1 MHEFELIKKYFS
13 ILSKKNKSSLNLNDD
28 VFFDKSKRLV
38 VSIDTYIEGVHFIN
52 FKKPDLV
59 IKKILRSSISDLI
72 CKGVKPK
79 FYFISGSG
87 NNKTF
92 SQSNLDKISKSLIQ
106 EQKKYNI
113 LLCGGDTVFSNKLS
127 FTITSIGFSKKII
140 FRNNAK
146 LNDDIYITGNVG
158 DSYTGLKILK
168 NKINISKNLKNYFEK
183 SYYQPNLCYNLSDR
197 LLSFANTSIDV
208 SDGLIADLEKLI
220 NKQKLSYKLLLK
232 QIPISNNLNRLL
244 NIKKFK
250 KISYIS
256 QGDDYQIL
264 FTAKKSDRK
273 KISRISRITKTKIS
287 KIGKILSK
295 KKFKFRLLNGDKVLK
310 LKKMP
315 GYEHFF

>member
-52 FKKPDLV
+52 FKKPNLV

-92 SQSNLDKISKSLIQ
+92 SQSNLAKISKSLNQ

-158 DSYTGLKILK
+158 DSYTGLRILK
-168 NKINISKNLKNYFEK
+168 NKINVNKNLKNYFEK
-183 SYYQPNLCYNLSDR
+183 SYYQPNLCYDLTYR

-208 SDGLIADLEKLI
+208 SDGLITDLEKLI
-220 NKQKLSYKLLLK
+220 NKQKLSYKLFFK
-232 QIPISNNLNRLL
+232 KIPISNNLNKLL
-244 NIKKFK
+244 NMKKFK
-250 KISYIS
+250 KISFIS
-256 QGDDYQIL
+256 KGDDYQIL
-264 FTAKKSDRK
+264 FTANPSKSRIIS
-273 KISRISRITKTKIS
+273 KISKTLGIKIS
-287 KIGKILSK
+287 KIGKICSASQKSEIIDQKGK
-295 KKFKFRLLNGDKVLK
+295 KIALK
-310 LKKMP
+310 NK
-315 GYEHFF
+315 GFYHNF